1 LSSPPLGSVLVL
13 AMGVSE
19 FAGESEL
26 ICWEGASG
34 EVAERGME
42 DVTRSSESRGGREE
56 DAGGEVE
63 GVVG

>member
-1 LSSPPLGSVLVL
+1 
-13 AMGVSE
+13 MGVSE